1 MISENIHSPLIESLN
16 ESFMEIVSIL
26 KTLGNENRVQILLNL
41 LKGSKSFGTLV
52 DNLGKK
58 NTAVSNHLTQ
68 LLETNLIEKDY
79 GIYRISGDGIE
90 FMKAVDSA
98 FQKSPTR
105 QMKKFQDLQ
114 SRKISNSFLNRFS
127 QSSPT

>member
-1 MISENIHSPLIESLN
+1 MISENIHDPLIESLN

-26 KTLGNENRVQILLNL
+26 KTLGNKNRVQILLNL

-90 FMKAVDSA
+90 FMKAIDSA
-98 FQKSPTR
+98 FQESPTR
-105 QMKKFQDLQ
+105 QLKKFQSLQ
-114 SRKISNSFLNRFS
+114 SRKISDSFLNRFS
-127 QSSPT
+127 Q

>member
-1 MISENIHSPLIESLN
+1 MISENIHDPLIESMN
-16 ESFMEIVSIL
+16 ESYMDLVSIL
-26 KTLGNENRVQILLNL
+26 KTLGNENRFQILLIL
-41 LKGSKSFGTLV
+41 LKGSKSFGALV

-58 NTAVSNHLTQ
+58 KTAVSNHLTQ

-105 QMKKFQDLQ
+105 QMKKFQDMQ

-127 QSSPT
+127 Q

>member
-1 MISENIHSPLIESLN
+1 MISENVHDLLIESLN
-16 ESFMEIVSIL
+16 ESLEEINSIL
-26 KTLGNENRVQILLNL
+26 KTLGNENRVKILISL

-52 DNLGKK
+52 ENLGKK
-58 NTAVSNHLTQ
+58 KTAVANHLTQ
-68 LLETNLIEKDY
+68 LIKANLIEKDY

-90 FMKAVDSA
+90 FLKSIDSA

-105 QMKKFQDLQ
+105 QLRKFQDLQ

-127 QSSPT
+127 QYSPT

>member
-1 MISENIHSPLIESLN
+1 M
-16 ESFMEIVSIL
+16 
-26 KTLGNENRVQILLNL
+26 GLNL
-41 LKGSKSFGTLV
+41 FKFKKIGKFIDLV
-52 DNLGKK
+52 WLIILGEKK
-58 NTAVSNHLTQ
+58 TAVSNHLTQ

-114 SRKISNSFLNRFS
+114 SRNISNSFLNRFS
-127 QSSPT
+127 Q

>member
-1 MISENIHSPLIESLN
+1 MISENIYEPLIESVN
-16 ESFMEIVSIL
+16 ECYMDLVSIL
-26 KTLGNENRVQILLNL
+26 KTLGNENRFRILLIL
-41 LKGSKSFGTLV
+41 LEGSKSFGALV

-68 LLETNLIEKDY
+68 LLETSLIEKDY

-105 QMKKFQDLQ
+105 QIKKFQDMQ

-127 QSSPT
+127 Q